1 MNSLQFCCIIISF
14 NFAFTSF
21 LTELFE
27 LNDEQQEKFPN
38 KKLGESIKK
47 VSCLFTKVHIFE
59 KNLNNSKQ
67 NGAVDGLVEKE
78 LNHYFSKLKNST
90 EIRTLKS
97 SGIEYKDYP
106 KFVATIQYWIEGTS
120 NGENDIYKKLFLND
134 HKQENEMFIDS
145 KDAKEKEIEEWVK
158 KNFVKQHTEYN
169 RFSKDQVHNVN
180 KNPLEIQDKR
190 SSLLKITQQ
199 RFNKKS
205 RKMGK
210 ILQKNNFTELL
221 DNKNQW
227 RQIKGILE
235 QRMNKIAKL
244 IGEK

>member
-1 MNSLQFCCIIISF
+1 MNILQFCCIFISF

-27 LNDEQQEKFPN
+27 LNDEQQEKLPN
-38 KKLGESIKK
+38 KKFGESIK
-47 VSCLFTKVHIFE
+47 KVHIFE

-78 LNHYFSKLKNST
+78 LNHYFNKLKNST

-106 KFVATIQYWIEGTS
+106 KFVATIQHWIEGTS
-120 NGENDIYKKLFLND
+120 NGENDIYKELFLND
-134 HKQENEMFIDS
+134 HKQENEMFIDP
-145 KDAKEKEIEEWVK
+145 KDAKEKEMEEWVK
-158 KNFVKQHTEYN
+158 KNFVKEHTEYN
-169 RFSKDQVHNVN
+169 RFSKDEAHNVN
-180 KNPLEIQDKR
+180 KNTLEIQDKR
-190 SSLLKITQQ
+190 SSLLKKTEQ
-199 RFNKKS
+199 RFNKKY
-205 RKMGK
+205 RKMGE
-210 ILQKNNFTELL
+210 ILQKNNSTELL

-227 RQIKGILE
+227 RQTKGILE

>member
-47 VSCLFTKVHIFE
+47 VHIFE

-90 EIRTLKS
+90 EIRN
-97 SGIEYKDYP
+97 
-106 KFVATIQYWIEGTS
+106 WIEGTS

>member
-90 EIRTLKS
+90 EIRSNANK
-97 SGIEYKDYP
+97 
-106 KFVATIQYWIEGTS
+106 VANWIEGTS